1 MFTWR
6 CKAEPKVHCLWV
18 LIKASK
24 GEKLHCL
31 WALGRGQRWSENL
44 FWDDRLYLCILLAS
58 LQQSS
63 LKPLHSSSV
72 TSLAGSCQAHLISC
86 CSGKQKGKHQRARS
100 TLNQFILSSITI
112 LPITVQISLK
122 RINKSDFS
130 SKTAPSFLQFSGC
143 LGVWYVK
150 GSSKQMYTQQKV
162 DIGKEKSPWIMCLMQ
177 KNAIKLFFMEVYPS
191 ETADFSF
198 IIFSNTNSWELCLGS
213 LQIKCWKDSGGVKEH
228 LFLLLRPT
236 LCCHSWWILSLRL
249 FLGIK
254 HLAFVAGSCY
264 KEQERRFNYVPWHGE
279 REWATTECWCKG
291 KKVMQQSPV
300 PWMHTGDLIDHK
312 CDPREER
319 KDESLECPP
328 RQKWS
333 WESADV
339 PLHAIRMSL
348 VFHLGR
354 VYR

>member
-6 CKAEPKVHCLWV
+6 CKAEPKIHCLWV
-18 LIKASK
+18 LLKSSK
-24 GEKLHCL
+24 GKKLHWL
-31 WALGRGQRWSENL
+31 WALGQRWSENL
-44 FWDDRLYLCILLAS
+44 FLGWWAVCVSFACKSAAEFFETPAFFQSDFPCWFQPGPSDQLLLRKTKRQIS
-58 LQQSS
+58 ESQKCSQSVH
-63 LKPLHSSSV
+63 PLP
-72 TSLAGSCQAHLISC
+72 
-86 CSGKQKGKHQRARS
+86 
-100 TLNQFILSSITI
+100 ITI

-122 RINKSDFS
+122 IINKSNFN
-130 SKTAPSFLQFSGC
+130 SKTGPSFLQFSDC
-143 LGVWYVK
+143 LGVWYVE
-150 GSSKQMYTQQKV
+150 GSSKQMYTQQKL

-191 ETADFSF
+191 ETADISF

-264 KEQERRFNYVPWHGE
+264 KEQERRFSYVPWHRE

-300 PWMHTGDLIDHK
+300 PWMHTGELIDHNSVI
-312 CDPREER
+312 PER
-319 KDESLECPP
+319 KGKMRAWSALRDRNDLGNLQMCHCMLSRSL
-328 RQKWS
+328 
-333 WESADV
+333 
-339 PLHAIRMSL
+339 
-348 VFHLGR
+348 
-354 VYR
+354 